1 MNTEHAEPR
10 HRQVHRAYWGSACT
24 CVYGVRRAAPFN
36 TVIEADNRDDA
47 ADMAMPG
54 DVIVVSD
61 DGGKTWTAEAD
72 IETEAA
78 RGH

>member
-24 CVYGVRRAAPFN
+24 CVYGVRGPDPRN
-36 TVIEADNRDDA
+36 TVVRAGSRDAA
-47 ADMAMPG
+47 ADMALPG
-54 DVIVVSD
+54 DAIVVSD

-72 IETEAA
+72 TETETAD
-78 RGH
+78 GH